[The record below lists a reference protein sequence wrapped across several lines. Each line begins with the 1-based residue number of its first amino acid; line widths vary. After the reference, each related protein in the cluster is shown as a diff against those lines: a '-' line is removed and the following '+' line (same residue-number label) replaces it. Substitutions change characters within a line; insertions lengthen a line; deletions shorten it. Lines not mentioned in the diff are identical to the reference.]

1 MEGSTAMSQ
10 MPQLSVLHNVLHQ
23 RFKEVFGEPDHT
35 LGRDDHWAL
44 KPARPDGQA
53 IPINVLVNG
62 MPELPAVWVFDPN
75 SRDDG
80 VMRIS
85 VKDEAHLEDIIKQ
98 IQQRVKQASLPQG

>member
-1 MEGSTAMSQ
+1 MSQ
-10 MPQLSVLHNVLHQ
+10 MPPLSEFHKVLHK
-23 RFKEVFGEPDHT
+23 RFKEVFGDPDHT

-44 KPARPDGQA
+44 KPGGQA

-80 VMRIS
+80 VMRVS
-85 VKDEAHLEDIIKQ
+85 VKDEAHLDEIIEQ
-98 IQQRVKQASLPQG
+98 IQERVKQAGLPRG